1 MASPEHRSAKRNEAA
16 VPTPPLLLLSDDL
29 LAEIFLRLPALADVG
44 RAATACSAFRR
55 VVADRAFLRR
65 LRSVHPS
72 PLLGLLLFS
81 SIHPAEPPH
90 SNAPFARALQ
100 RAADLSFSFV
110 PSAGHWMPVDARDGR
125 VLLEHEVMC
134 GYLAVCDPLS
144 RRYRFLPQIPGRPA
158 AQRRGRLE
166 PFLLPASG
174 EEAETSF
181 RVVYVVHCKPGQ
193 LVAFVF
199 SSAMGQWR
207 NLTVDASVQP
217 SCEFSRSSYAC
228 GCFYWKVTGTDNFLV
243 LDPRSMVFSSICIP
257 SIHGYDQHDSVIV
270 EAGED
275 SIGMFTLHNSFI
287 SAASY
292 LVYTVR
298 EMDHEGNSMWQF
310 KRRVRLPSQY
320 IFSFADAMDRHLLL
334 RGIPWNFHLGSSDD
348 EVDIGYFSVEF
359 RSMQIEKMCDL
370 KHIIH
375 AKLYTGFPPS
385 LCVPSI

>member
-1 MASPEHRSAKRNEAA
+1 MASPDHPSAKRIDAPAA
-16 VPTPPLLLLSDDL
+16 PPPLLCLNDDL

-44 RAATACSAFRR
+44 RAATACAAFRR

-65 LRSVHPS
+65 LRSVHAS
-72 PLLGLLLFS
+72 PVLGLLLFS

-110 PSAGHWMPVDARDGR
+110 PSAGRWIPVDSRDGR
-125 VLLEHEVMC
+125 VLLEREAMS
-134 GYLAVCDPLS
+134 GDFALCDPLS
-144 RRYRFLPQIPGRPA
+144 RRYLFLPQIPGRPA

-166 PFLLPASG
+166 PFLVPASD
-174 EEAETSF
+174 EDSETSF
-181 RVVYVVHCKPGQ
+181 RVVCVVECKPGQ

-199 SSAMGQWR
+199 SSATGQWES
-207 NLTVDASVQP
+207 LTVDAGLQP
-217 SCEFSRSSYAC
+217 SCKFSWSSYAC
-228 GCFYWKVTGTDNFLV
+228 GCFYWK
-243 LDPRSMVFSSICIP
+243 
-257 SIHGYDQHDSVIV
+257 DSVIV
-270 EAGED
+270 EAGEG
-275 SIGMFTLHNSFI
+275 SIGMFTLYNSII

-298 EMDHEGNSMWQF
+298 DIDEEGNSMWQF
-310 KRRVRLPSQY
+310 KRRVRLPAQY
-320 IFSFADAMDRHLLL
+320 VFSFADAMDRHLLL
-334 RGIPWNFHLGSSDD
+334 RGIPWNLHLGSSTD

-359 RSMQIEKMCDL
+359 ESMQIEKMCDL
-370 KHIIH
+370 KHLLY

>member
-1 MASPEHRSAKRNEAA
+1 MASPEQPNAKRIAA
-16 VPTPPLLLLSDDL
+16 PAPLPLLLRLSDDL
-29 LAEIFLRLPALADVG
+29 LVEIFLRLPALADVG

-65 LRSVHPS
+65 LRSVHAS

-100 RAADLSFSFV
+100 RAGADLSFSFV
-110 PSAGHWMPVDARDGR
+110 PSAGRWIPVDARDGR
-125 VLLEHEVMC
+125 VLLEREAMS
-134 GYLAVCDPLS
+134 GDFAVCDPLS
-144 RRYRFLPQIPGRPA
+144 RRYLLLPQIPGRPA

-166 PFLLPASG
+166 PFLVPASD
-174 EEAETSF
+174 EDAETLF
-181 RVVYVVHCKPGQ
+181 RVVCVVECKPGQ

-199 SSAMGQWR
+199 SSATGQWES
-207 NLTVDASVQP
+207 LTVDASVQP
-217 SCEFSRSSYAC
+217 SSKFSWSSYAC
-228 GCFYWKVTGTDNFLV
+228 GCFYWNVTGTNKFLV
-243 LDPRSMVFSSICIP
+243 LDPRSMEFSSISIP
-257 SIHGYDQHDSVIV
+257 SGHGQQDSVVV
-270 EAGED
+270 EAEEG
-275 SIGMFTLHNSFI
+275 SIGMFTVYNSII
-287 SAASY
+287 SASSY

-298 EMDHEGNSMWQF
+298 EIDEEGNSMWQF
-310 KRRVRLPSQY
+310 KKRVRLPSQY

-334 RGIPWNFHLGSSDD
+334 RGIPWNFHLGYSND

-359 RSMQIEKMCDL
+359 QSMQIEKMCDL
-370 KHIIH
+370 KHLLY